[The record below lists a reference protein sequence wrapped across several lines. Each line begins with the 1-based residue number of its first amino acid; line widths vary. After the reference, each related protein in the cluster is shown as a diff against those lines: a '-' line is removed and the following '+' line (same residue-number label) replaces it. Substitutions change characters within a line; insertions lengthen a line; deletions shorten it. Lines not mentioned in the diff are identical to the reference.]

1 MVAASASA
9 SAAVPA
15 PLSKTVVFTTSGLG
29 GIFGWVIVHPFNTIA
44 VRMNLASMAGNPPS
58 SFGSF
63 TSSGISKEGFAS
75 LYAGIGAGCLRQV
88 FYATSRLGL
97 FETFR
102 DFLAKY
108 RKTDFAQRFTL
119 ASVAGGCAALI
130 SCPVEVRSRAFVF
143 VLAAFVL
150 APLAPLHTHA

>member
-63 TSSGISKEGFAS
+63 TSSVISKEGFAS
-75 LYAGIGAGCLRQV
+75 LYAGKELGADVHIAGFVRYTVGEGLE
-88 FYATSRLGL
+88 ATA
-97 FETFR
+97 E
-102 DFLAKY
+102 
-108 RKTDFAQRFTL
+108 
-119 ASVAGGCAALI
+119 
-130 SCPVEVRSRAFVF
+130 P
-143 VLAAFVL
+143 
-150 APLAPLHTHA
+150 